1 MPLGW
6 HSHVT
11 HRKSEEPGAVLTGRG
26 SAVVTVGTVGRAV
39 ALVGFAFLEP

>member
-1 MPLGW
+1 MGLAQN
-6 HSHVT
+6 VT
-11 HRKSEEPGAVLTGRG
+11 HRKSEEPGAVLARRR